1 MKKMHQPVWVEAM
14 GSGKYKLTNKR
25 FHAGL
30 DDLYGRYEIEE
41 DGRVVF
47 SGNLEELSLDAQ
59 SSKVITI
66 DDSRIKRLP
75 GAEYFIKF
83 SFCQKQ
89 DTEWAEAGYEVA
101 SEQFKLSD
109 SAKPIFKSEKGSIE
123 LVETSDAYLVKGLQF
138 EATFSKQEG
147 TISAYTLNEVPMIS
161 KGLELNVFRAPTDND
176 KQVDGDWF
184 QNGLNRM
191 LLEAGHWEVHKEDG
205 KVRLQIENL
214 YRGQS
219 GFDYRTNIE
228 YTVGADGS
236 IMVNSTIIPGTK
248 GAVIPRVGY
257 RMEMPE
263 GFERMRWYGR
273 GPWENYVDRKDATY
287 VGVYDDLVSNQW
299 VNYVRAQEMGNHED
313 VRWISI
319 TNPDGIGFVFVAGD
333 KMSASAL
340 HARAQD
346 MVDPAN
352 RRRLLHKYEVPMRKE
367 TVLCLD
373 AQVRPLGNASCG
385 PGPMQKYE
393 LRSQPTVFSFIML
406 PLERSYSKEELVKK
420 ARVQMPVCMPV
431 LIERDNNGYLNLQTS
446 TPGATIHYSLNGG
459 EDKIYDGPFEL
470 ISGGNVEAY
479 AISEQLAK
487 SVKSSAKLPIYVDRS
502 TWKIVSVSS
511 ENGGE
516 EARNAIDG
524 DLNTIWHS
532 RWNDP
537 VAKHPHEIVVD
548 MSSLLEIDKFIYQ
561 PRNSENG
568 RIKDYELYFSQ
579 DGKNWGNKMKG
590 SFENSASAQF
600 VTLEKPIV
608 TRYFKL
614 IALSEIYGRDWAS
627 AAELNVNAIRNLSG
641 VSGGR
646 QKVVYVDSDADGSMK
661 LAADGDMNTYW
672 HTVHNQFYLA
682 PYPHEIQIGLTK
694 ETVVKGIKYTPRQ
707 DAAEGRIAKYEV
719 YVSRDGKEWGK
730 AVTSGTFA
738 DSKEVQ
744 TIEFTPCKARYVKLQ
759 ALSSV
764 VKDGK
769 MAAVAELEVLL
780 DE

>member
-1 MKKMHQPVWVEAM
+1 M
-14 GSGKYKLTNKR
+14 KR

-470 ISGGNVEAY
+470 ISGGYVEAY

-502 TWKIVSVSS
+502 AWKIVSVSS

-516 EARNAIDG
+516 EGRNAIDG

-769 MAAVAELEVLL
+769 MAAVAELEVLTA
-780 DE
+780 E

>member
-1 MKKMHQPVWVEAM
+1 M
-14 GSGKYKLTNKR
+14 
-25 FHAGL
+25 
-30 DDLYGRYEIEE
+30 
-41 DGRVVF
+41 
-47 SGNLEELSLDAQ
+47 EELSLDAQ

-406 PLERSYSKEELVKK
+406 PLERSYSKEERL
-420 ARVQMPVCMPV
+420 
-431 LIERDNNGYLNLQTS
+431 
-446 TPGATIHYSLNGG
+446 
-459 EDKIYDGPFEL
+459 
-470 ISGGNVEAY
+470 
-479 AISEQLAK
+479 
-487 SVKSSAKLPIYVDRS
+487 
-502 TWKIVSVSS
+502 
-511 ENGGE
+511 
-516 EARNAIDG
+516 
-524 DLNTIWHS
+524 
-532 RWNDP
+532 
-537 VAKHPHEIVVD
+537 
-548 MSSLLEIDKFIYQ
+548 FI
-561 PRNSENG
+561 
-568 RIKDYELYFSQ
+568 
-579 DGKNWGNKMKG
+579 
-590 SFENSASAQF
+590 
-600 VTLEKPIV
+600 
-608 TRYFKL
+608 
-614 IALSEIYGRDWAS
+614 IA
-627 AAELNVNAIRNLSG
+627 
-641 VSGGR
+641 
-646 QKVVYVDSDADGSMK
+646 
-661 LAADGDMNTYW
+661 
-672 HTVHNQFYLA
+672 
-682 PYPHEIQIGLTK
+682 
-694 ETVVKGIKYTPRQ
+694 
-707 DAAEGRIAKYEV
+707 
-719 YVSRDGKEWGK
+719 
-730 AVTSGTFA
+730 
-738 DSKEVQ
+738 
-744 TIEFTPCKARYVKLQ
+744 
-759 ALSSV
+759 
-764 VKDGK
+764 
-769 MAAVAELEVLL
+769 
-780 DE
+780 

>member
-1 MKKMHQPVWVEAM
+1 MHQPVWVEAM

-764 VKDGK
+764 VKDCK

>member
-1 MKKMHQPVWVEAM
+1 M
-14 GSGKYKLTNKR
+14 
-25 FHAGL
+25 
-30 DDLYGRYEIEE
+30 
-41 DGRVVF
+41 F

-502 TWKIVSVSS
+502 TWKVVSVSS

-769 MAAVAELEVLL
+769 MAAVAELEVLTA
-780 DE
+780 E

>member
-1 MKKMHQPVWVEAM
+1 MHQPVWVEAM

-502 TWKIVSVSS
+502 TWKVVSVSS

-600 VTLEKPIV
+600 VTLEKPTV

-769 MAAVAELEVLL
+769 MAAVAELEVLTA
-780 DE
+780 E

>member
-1 MKKMHQPVWVEAM
+1 MHQPVWVEAM

>member
-1 MKKMHQPVWVEAM
+1 MHQPVWVEAM

-123 LVETSDAYLVKGLQF
+123 LVETSDTYLVKGLQF

-446 TPGATIHYSLNGG
+446 TPGATIYYSLNGG

-548 MSSLLEIDKFIYQ
+548 MSSCLRF
-561 PRNSENG
+561 
-568 RIKDYELYFSQ
+568 
-579 DGKNWGNKMKG
+579 M
-590 SFENSASAQF
+590 
-600 VTLEKPIV
+600 
-608 TRYFKL
+608 
-614 IALSEIYGRDWAS
+614 
-627 AAELNVNAIRNLSG
+627 AE
-641 VSGGR
+641 
-646 QKVVYVDSDADGSMK
+646 
-661 LAADGDMNTYW
+661 
-672 HTVHNQFYLA
+672 
-682 PYPHEIQIGLTK
+682 IGL
-694 ETVVKGIKYTPRQ
+694 R
-707 DAAEGRIAKYEV
+707 
-719 YVSRDGKEWGK
+719 
-730 AVTSGTFA
+730 
-738 DSKEVQ
+738 
-744 TIEFTPCKARYVKLQ
+744 
-759 ALSSV
+759 
-764 VKDGK
+764 
-769 MAAVAELEVLL
+769 LL
-780 DE
+780 NLM